1 MEAHDDGGRS
11 AMRAIGVA
19 ALALVGFMVSLL
31 PVTERADAS
40 LLDIEWRVLRRFD
53 PRPAPADIVI
63 VGSDEATVASVPEPA
78 GIWHATLGRAL
89 AKIASAKPRAIGLAH
104 PLPERSYDGVKPGL
118 DRALFEGLSAAVES
132 GPFVAVL
139 SIDARTRAAKNVH
152 LPYLALLGESR
163 LGIDLAARD
172 ADGVARRYALAVPT
186 EDGGFPTLEGR
197 LCRALKRACSEGLI
211 HFALGAPFTYVPLK
225 SLLAMTDTVLLERLF
240 RDRIVLVGDAQAF
253 TNRIDVPLNLAGW
266 ESEARNSPGIVV
278 HAQTLRTALA
288 GASPRQAPQPLVVIL
303 LSLAALVFL
312 VRDPRMS
319 AVTGLL
325 LAAGTV
331 IVATVALRGGVLVP
345 ATAVLFTLLLAVS
358 ARAAQAYRDRNKS

>member
-1 MEAHDDGGRS
+1 MEARDDDDRS

-19 ALALVGFMVSLL
+19 ALALAGFVASLL
-31 PVTERADAS
+31 PVFERVDAS
-40 LLDIEWRVLRRFD
+40 LLDLEWRVLRRFD
-53 PRPAPADIVI
+53 ARPAPDDIVI
-63 VGSDEATVASVPEPA
+63 VGIDEATVRSIPEPA

-89 AKIASAKPRAIGLAH
+89 SKIASARPRATGLVH
-104 PLPERSYDGVKPGL
+104 PLPERSYDAVKPGL
-118 DRALFEGLSAAVES
+118 DRAFFEGLAAAVES

-139 SIDARTRAAKNVH
+139 NIDARTRAAKTIH

-172 ADGVARRYALAVPT
+172 LDGVARRFSLSVPT

-197 LCRALKRACSEGLI
+197 LCRAMKRSCSEGLI

-225 SLLAMTDTVLLERLF
+225 NLLAMTDAALLERLF
-240 RDRIVLVGDAQAF
+240 HDRIVLVGDTQAF
-253 TNRIDVPLNLAGW
+253 TNRIDVPLNLALW

-288 GASPRQAPQPLVVIL
+288 GAAPRQAPRPLVVIL

-312 VRDPRMS
+312 VPGPRLA

-325 LAAGTV
+325 LAAGTA
-331 IVATVALRGGVLVP
+331 IVAIVSLRGGVFVP
-345 ATAVLFTLLLAVS
+345 AAAVLFTLLLALS
-358 ARAAQAYRDRNKS
+358 ARAAGAYRGRGKP